1 MKSPYLPWRVNP
13 ISKIETAN
21 IKIKNLFPIHLKLYQ
36 TNNLNQSLKFGAS
49 FTRGGI
55 ASTLLMKLS
64 RSEYQG
70 LEKVL
75 KSCEQCI

>member
-1 MKSPYLPWRVNP
+1 MNSPYLPWRVNP

-21 IKIKNLFPIHLKLYQ
+21 IKIKNLFPILKLYQ

-55 ASTLLMKLS
+55 ASSFLMKLS

-70 LEKVL
+70 LEKLL
-75 KSCEQCI
+75 KSCEQCIK